1 MRLVLG
7 NRDAVQSLD
16 NGETYERMP
25 KGKRA
30 TVIGPFEDDV
40 TLVDAVRIIDSVWST
55 HAAESSTPAWV
66 ASDHA
71 GLAALVSDHFGGIE
85 VRELEQ

>member
-1 MRLVLG
+1 VKLVLG

-16 NGETYERMP
+16 NGETFERMP

-40 TLVDAVRIIDSVWST
+40 TVVAAVRIVDSVWKT
-55 HAAESSTPAWV
+55 HAAEGAVPAWV
-66 ASDHA
+66 ASDH
-71 GLAALVSDHFGGIE
+71 GLLAELTAQHFGGIE
-85 VRELEQ
+85 VRELEE